1 MKLILH
7 ENNKYVLRFDRD
19 EELLEA
25 LKTFCAAEGITS
37 GFFFCLGA
45 SEKITIAYY
54 DIAKKEYGD
63 KNLDAHLEITSV
75 LGNISTLDGRVAIH
89 CHGNFSDKDMRV
101 YGGHVKKLVVSATCE
116 VILEKFG
123 GKLERSLDTDIGL
136 NLLK

>member
-25 LKTFCAAEGITS
+25 LRTFCDAESVAS

-45 SEKITIAYY
+45 AEKITIAYY
-54 DIAKKEYGD
+54 NIDKKEYENKD
-63 KNLDAHLEITSV
+63 INVHLEITSV
-75 LGNISTLDGRVAIH
+75 LGNISMLDGKVAIH

-116 VILEKFG
+116 VVLEKFS
-123 GKLERSLDTDIGL
+123 GKIFRENDKDIGL

>member
-25 LKTFCAAEGITS
+25 LRTFCDAESVAS

-45 SEKITIAYY
+45 AEKITIAYY
-54 DIAKKEYGD
+54 NINKKEYED
-63 KNLDAHLEITSV
+63 KDLDIHLEITSM
-75 LGNISTLDGRVAIH
+75 LGNISTSDGRVTIH

-101 YGGHVKKLVVSATCE
+101 YGGHVKKLAVSATCE
-116 VILEKFG
+116 VILEKFE
-123 GKLERSLDTDIGL
+123 GKIGRALDKDIGL